1 MASVP
6 KEKNLTPPRKCD
18 ICQKGAGISLCP
30 GCEQMFCRKDFNEH
44 RQQLSTQL
52 DVITR
57 EHDFVKQSVDQTCD
71 VTTSKVFDKIEKWE
85 MEWMK
90 KVKMAADL
98 AREEVQDIV
107 AEPKKQ
113 LKRITDEIRPR
124 MADEDYVEYDLDRW
138 MNEIKQVNADMQA
151 MSSTIVIESGHE
163 CEWKRMIKVR
173 KLKPQSHVFKSPK
186 RSEKSIN
193 EVKQLDFNKLKVRPQ
208 RQIKV
213 ESYWAMGASDMNL
226 LYCGKDTLCLTD
238 RTDHKTNT
246 LQWSGAPAT
255 EICWS
260 SFLDRFLILTSTTL
274 HSLNVQTNEV
284 TQIKQVSDKKKAD
297 FLRCTCAN
305 QTLLVSTFENGSVVE
320 EWDMSGEWR
329 MMRRWKPPVS
339 CQQNE
344 WIVDIRFSC
353 DGSHIG
359 VTMST
364 PGEYNLFHV
373 RDRSMNILNSITF
386 PWLEYGYVLLSLP
399 NGQWLTHEAR
409 NEQLHMVSRDGK
421 LEHV

>member
-1 MASVP
+1 MTSLP
-6 KEKNLTPPRKCD
+6 KQKNLTTPRKCD

-44 RQQLSTQL
+44 RQQLTTQL
-52 DVITR
+52 DIIIR

-71 VTTSKVFDKIEKWE
+71 VTTSKVFDEIEKWE
-85 MEWMK
+85 MEWMN
-90 KVKMAADL
+90 KVKMAAGR
-98 AREEVQDIV
+98 AREEVRNIV
-107 AEPKKQ
+107 AESKKQ

-138 MNEIKQVNADMQA
+138 VNDIKQVNADMQA
-151 MSSTIVIESGHE
+151 MSSMIVIDRDDEY
-163 CEWKRMIKVR
+163 EWKKMIKVR
-173 KLKPQSHVFKSPK
+173 KREHQSHVSKSLK
-186 RSEKSIN
+186 RSEKRIN

-213 ESYWAMGASDMNL
+213 DGDYWAMRASEMNL

-238 RTDHKTNT
+238 RAGHMTNA
-246 LQWSGAPAT
+246 LRWSEAFVFD
-255 EICWS
+255 ICWS
-260 SFLDRFLILTSTTL
+260 SFLDRFLILTPTTL
-274 HSLNVQTNEV
+274 HSLNVQTSEV

-297 FLRCTCAN
+297 FWRCACSN
-305 QTLLVSTFENGSVVE
+305 QTLLVNIRENGSVVE

-329 MMRRWKPPVS
+329 MMTRWHPPLS

-344 WIVDIRFSC
+344 RIIDIRFSC

-359 VTMST
+359 VTVCVN
-364 PGEYNLFHV
+364 GQYNQFHV
-373 RDRSMNILNSITF
+373 RDRSMNILNNITF
-386 PWLEYGYVLLSLP
+386 PWLEYGYVLLSIP

-421 LEHV
+421 